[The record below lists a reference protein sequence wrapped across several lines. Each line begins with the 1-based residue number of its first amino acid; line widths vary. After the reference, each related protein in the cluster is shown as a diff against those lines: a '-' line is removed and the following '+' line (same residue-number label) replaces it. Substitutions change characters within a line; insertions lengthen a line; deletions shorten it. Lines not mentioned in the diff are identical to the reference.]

1 MATVIYNLEGQRFGK
16 LLIIKRLDKI
26 NHRSVW
32 LARCDCGKEFSVYQQ
47 ALFAKTKN
55 ITQCWECGRKTTGI
69 KNTKDL
75 TGQKFGKWT
84 VIKRVDLDSKRV
96 KYLCRCECGNE
107 SVVIGTTLSSGQS
120 TKCRKCGY
128 ATSKHGTHKKSNTRL
143 YNIWGNMNRRC
154 SRKTATGY
162 EYYGERGIKVCA
174 EWKNDFLNFYNWAI
188 NNGYQEDLTIDRI
201 DVNGNYSPENCRWV
215 SRAEQSINKR
225 NNRRIT
231 FNGETKTIKE
241 WSDDTGLSQD
251 VISRRLNRYNWSVE
265 RALTEPLNTDFAR
278 NRVYN
283 EKNKGCG
290 RIGETDR

>member
-1 MATVIYNLEGQRFGK
+1 MSNKIYNLEGCKFGK
-16 LLIIKRLDKI
+16 LTVLKRLKKI

-32 LARCDCGKEFSVYQQ
+32 LARCDCGKEFNVYQQ

-96 KYLCRCECGNE
+96 KFLCRCECGNE

-143 YNIWGNMNRRC
+143 YCIWGNMNRRC
-154 SRKTATGY
+154 TRRTAAGY
-162 EYYGERGIKVCA
+162 EYYGERGIKVCS
-174 EWKNDFLNFYNWAI
+174 EWKTNFLNFYNWAM
-188 NNGYQEDLTIDRI
+188 NNGYQDNLTIDRI
-201 DVNGNYSPENCRWV
+201 DVNGNYEPLNCRWITK
-215 SRAEQSINKR
+215 AEQNINKR
-225 NNRRIT
+225 NNHKIT

-241 WSDDTGLSQD
+241 WSNKTG
-251 VISRRLNRYNWSVE
+251 ISANNILCRIRSGWSLE
-265 RALTEPLNTDFAR
+265 RALTEPIN
-278 NRVYN
+278 
-283 EKNKGCG
+283 KNYSRKKV
-290 RIGETDR
+290 ENN